1 MKKEALLHFSVLV
14 IYFALITL
22 YKRWFDSPVYL
33 LFWVGGIVGTL
44 LPDFDHLIYS
54 YISRPQDL
62 TSQRA
67 QHMFSAKEI
76 TKAGNLLAMTRY
88 ERVSPI
94 FHTAFFQV
102 FFAIFSFF
110 VITSTGSLLGRG
122 LVLAFLLHLVVDQT
136 KDYLDTDSLDRWFYN
151 LKLKPTS
158 QTTSFYLLANFLLI
172 AFFGLF
178 F

>member
-1 MKKEALLHFSVLV
+1 MKKEALLHFSVLI
-14 IYFALITL
+14 IYFVLITL

-33 LFWVGGIVGTL
+33 LFWIGGIVGTL

-54 YISRPQDL
+54 YISRPHDL

-67 QHMFSAKEI
+67 RLMISSREVG
-76 TKAGNLLAMTRY
+76 KAADLLAITRY
-88 ERVSPI
+88 ERSSPI
-94 FHTAFFQV
+94 FHTAFFQI
-102 FFAIFSFF
+102 FFTAFTFF

-122 LVLAFLLHLVVDQT
+122 LVLAFLLHLTVDQT

-151 LKLKPTS
+151 LNVKPAT
-158 QTTSFYLLANFLLI
+158 QTASFYLLINFLLLV
-172 AFFGLF
+172 FFGLF